1 MLEEQIILRARFD
14 PKLKTYWFLN
24 AILLMLVTFIAI
36 PVIPF
41 WILGLGQYICNRR
54 YEHLKA
60 ELTDR
65 SLHLRS
71 GYLFKVE
78 KHVPLDKIQ
87 DLTLREGPILRALGL
102 SSVSVETAGNSA
114 QGQPDAS
121 LVGVID
127 SAKFRNAVLE
137 QREKHAAGAMAPAAA
152 PVPAPAPAPAAV
164 SDDSNAVLTEIRD
177 TLLRIEQQLRKD

>member
-1 MLEEQIILRARFD
+1 MLDETIILRAKFD
-14 PKLKTYWFLN
+14 EKLKTYWLLN
-24 AILLMLVTFIAI
+24 GIILMLVTFVAI
-36 PVIPF
+36 PLIPF

-65 SLHLRS
+65 SLHLKS

-87 DLTLREGPILRALGL
+87 DMALREGPILRSLGL
-102 SSVSVETAGNSA
+102 SSLSVETAGNSA

-121 LVGVID
+121 LIGVVD
-127 SAKFRNAVLE
+127 SVAFRDAVLE
-137 QREKHAAGAMAPAAA
+137 QREKHVGIASSVAPA
-152 PVPAPAPAPAAV
+152 APAPAAEA
-164 SDDSNAVLTEIRD
+164 SESSAVLSEIRD
-177 TLLRIEQQLRKD
+177 TLLRIEQRLSKD